1 MTDPAAATETQLRNI
16 TAATGLTVDEYAARL
31 APYGPLPHARMVAV
45 LKSDFGLTHGNANLI
60 ATRVRERAAGGPAPA
75 DDLLEAQYRG
85 DKAALRPIHDRLV
98 TAAGGFGPDVAIVV
112 QKTGVSLRRTKQ
124 FGVIQAASA
133 RRVQLGL
140 NLRTTPDDPRIVP
153 TTGMCSHRVDL
164 ASLDAVDGT
173 VLDWLRSA
181 YDEAG

>member
-16 TAATGLTVDEYAARL
+16 TAATGKTVDDFAAAL
-31 APYGPLPHARMVAV
+31 APYGPLPHGKLVAV

-60 ATRVRERAAGGPAPA
+60 ATKVRERAAGGPTPEG
-75 DDLLEAQYRG
+75 DLLGAQYAG
-85 DKAALRPIHDRLV
+85 AKAGLRPIHDRLV
-98 TAAGGFGPDVAIVV
+98 AAARGFGPDVSVV
-112 QKTGVSLRRTKQ
+112 AQKTAVSLRRKKQ

-133 RRVQLGL
+133 KRVQLGL
-140 NLRTTPDDPRIVP
+140 NLAATPSDPRITE

-164 ASLDAVDGT
+164 TSPEAVDAT
-173 VLDWLRSA
+173 VLTWLRTA